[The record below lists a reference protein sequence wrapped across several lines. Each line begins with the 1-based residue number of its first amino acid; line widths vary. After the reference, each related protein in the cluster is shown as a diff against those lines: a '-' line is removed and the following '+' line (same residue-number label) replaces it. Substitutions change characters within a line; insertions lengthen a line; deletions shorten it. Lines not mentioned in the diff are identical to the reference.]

1 LEIQIQRIQ
10 FLGVQITSH
19 IKSHFLLIN
28 VQNYLDFHEFNI
40 TSMYNIIDFIFFSI
54 NINIKNFPQYQQKKL
69 FINFLI
75 IPFHR

>member
-1 LEIQIQRIQ
+1 MEIQIQRIQ
-10 FLGVQITSH
+10 FLVEQITSH

-28 VQNYLDFHEFNI
+28 VQKYLDFHEFNI

-54 NINIKNFPQYQQKKL
+54 NINIKNFLQYQQNKL

-75 IPFHR
+75 NPFHR

>member
-1 LEIQIQRIQ
+1 MEIQIQRIQ

-75 IPFHR
+75 NPFHR

>member
-1 LEIQIQRIQ
+1 MEIQIQRIQ

-54 NINIKNFPQYQQKKL
+54 NINIKNFLQYQQNKL

-75 IPFHR
+75 NPFHR